1 MAATFFGHPRG
12 LATLFL
18 TEMWERFT
26 FYGMRALLVLFLV
39 RTVATGGLGLDDK
52 TATAIYGLYN
62 AAVYLAALPGGWI
75 ADRLIGAQRA
85 VLMGGLA
92 IMLGNALLAMSTTP
106 RGFYLGLVV
115 IVIGV
120 GLLKPNV
127 SAIVAELY
135 PEGGARLDSAFT
147 VFYIGI
153 NIGGFLGPLVAGEA
167 TVLYGARA
175 GFASAAIC
183 MGIGIAQFVLTR
195 RHLGTAGA
203 YSPPRAGAALA
214 PGIGAPALA
223 STPVVISEAATAE
236 AAAVMASSDAVMR
249 RVVAQ
254 RSRHW
259 LSLGVGVAL
268 VLLLLAAVSFG
279 LIPVDAVGLAR
290 SATYVIVSMAVLYFL
305 YYFFIADLTREE
317 RRRGVVLVVLFAGC
331 ALFWSGFEQAGSSMN
346 LFAERYTDR
355 VIGWLHFTIPSS
367 WFQSLNSMFIFMFAP
382 FFAWIWVALAR
393 RNLNPSAPAK
403 FAIGV
408 MLMGSGFLV
417 MAAGAAIVASGSQV
431 LPYWLIMTYLL
442 HTFGELCLSPVGLS
456 YFTKLAPKRFVGQM
470 MGMWFLATSLG
481 NLVASLIAGEFDA
494 NNVKAMPGQ
503 YLHIVYF
510 SVGLGAVLLIL
521 SRPVKKLMGGVQ

>member
-1 MAATFFGHPRG
+1 
-12 LATLFL
+12 
-18 TEMWERFT
+18 MWERFT

-85 VLMGGLA
+85 VLTGGLA
-92 IMLGNALLAMSTTP
+92 IMVGNTLLAVSTTP
-106 RGFYLGLVV
+106 RGFFLGLVV

-127 SAIVAELY
+127 SAIVAGLY

-153 NIGGFLGPLVAGEA
+153 NIGGFLGPFVAGEA
-167 TVLYGARA
+167 SILIGPRA
-175 GFASAAIC
+175 GFGSAAVC
-183 MGIGIAQFVLTR
+183 MALGVMQFILTR
-195 RHLGTAGA
+195 RHLGSAGA
-203 YSPPRAGAALA
+203 YIAPTAAAAKA
-214 PGIGAPALA
+214 PGIGAPPLK
-223 STPVVISEAATAE
+223 STPVVVSEASTAE
-236 AAAVMASSDAVMR
+236 AAAVLASGTSTAT
-249 RVVAQ
+249 

-259 LSLGVGVAL
+259 MYLWIGVAVAALL
-268 VLLLLAAVSFG
+268 VAAVSFG
-279 LIPVDAVGLAR
+279 VIPVDAVGLAR
-290 SATYVIVSMAVLYFL
+290 SATYLIVGMAVLYFA
-305 YYFFIADLTREE
+305 YYFIIADLTREE
-317 RRRGVVLVVLFAGC
+317 RRRGVVLVVLFVGC

-355 VIGWLHFTIPSS
+355 MVGWLHYTIPSS
-367 WFQSLNSMFIFMFAP
+367 FFQSLNSLFIFIFAP
-382 FFAWIWVALAR
+382 FFRVDLGGAGEAQLKSVGAGQVRHR
-393 RNLNPSAPAK
+393 RHADGL
-403 FAIGV
+403 
-408 MLMGSGFLV
+408 GFLV
-417 MAAGAAIVASGSQV
+417 MAGAASIVASGTQV
-431 LPYWLIMTYLL
+431 LPYWLILTYVL

-481 NLVASLIAGEFDA
+481 NLIASLIAGEFDA
-494 NNVKAMPGQ
+494 NNVNAMPGQ